1 MTFFQVM
8 CFEYNSWVTL
18 FNDHLII
25 QEIAVF
31 KLVVCL
37 DKFDRK
43 SDNCDLIFPNYFYG
57 EEKTLVKHLVKY
69 LQQKL
74 LELEDSKT
82 FMRN

>member
-1 MTFFQVM
+1 M
-8 CFEYNSWVTL
+8 CFEYNFWVTL

-43 SDNCDLIFPNYFYG
+43 SDNCDSSILSSI
-57 EEKTLVKHLVKY
+57 
-69 LQQKL
+69 
-74 LELEDSKT
+74 
-82 FMRN
+82 